1 VDDGRPRRKTG
12 GRKST
17 KRGSSNASCRFA
29 LQGAIQ
35 LPAQTRRS
43 GQARAAGLCALQRY
57 PLVEDLCSTR
67 FGRNICSD
75 MRPQAVPVA
84 LRCGSRYPSSAKLDL
99 LNRLPIKN
107 GRVCGG
113 YRNCDYFRV
122 RQRAS
127 DAVAKDR

>member
-75 MRPQAVPVA
+75 MRPQGRSSGLAMWFKVP
-84 LRCGSRYPSSAKLDL
+84 L
-99 LNRLPIKN
+99 
-107 GRVCGG
+107 
-113 YRNCDYFRV
+113 V
-122 RQRAS
+122 REARS
-127 DAVAKDR
+127 P